1 MRAQQNGI
9 DLRVMSDSIV
19 PGALRAELTS
29 YDFWT
34 RLMIFLNTV
43 GIALFTIVCL
53 VKFFDEDHMHVRDA
67 YGVALPG
74 AHSLPMGA
82 DARTAVVPSHVGPA
96 MAPCGHGVHPRACKL
111 GELHYYAMGSAGM
124 LRDLHPGKP
133 VPAFDT
139 LHILWTASW
148 YATPLALLLLAS
160 TFITNNNKISN
171 MEWNTLYMVI
181 AAWNVAGLAVQLLI
195 KSVPLYNVYFTLAS
209 FIFSCLLV
217 YALREVDESTVDSG
231 QPHGIVQGIIIPPG
245 SKPFQQQAYAPIT
258 TGAPNEYGTRAI
270 IPGIHNSYSAM
281 SIVVL
286 QLFFLAPALV
296 AVVASL
302 AQERMTGV
310 MMQHVYWVTTFFI
323 SAVVLLQR
331 ASLLKH
337 GDSVASVASAAYL
350 LLAIVT
356 GIGFVMMFVPV
367 LDAVGKSDIE
377 VFQIVGPSVVVAI
390 ILFMMVI
397 WLVME
402 AFRNPMPW
410 MQKLLPDDTF
420 HVWHHIGNV
429 VIMIVLFVL
438 FVWWSVVI
446 LENKLSMG
454 DAA

>member
-1 MRAQQNGI
+1 MRAQ
-9 DLRVMSDSIV
+9 
-19 PGALRAELTS
+19 LTS

-53 VKFFDEDHMHVRDA
+53 VKFFDEDHMHIRDA

-82 DARTAVVPSHVGPA
+82 DARTAVVPSHMGPA

-160 TFITNNNKISN
+160 TFITEDNIISK
-171 MEWNTLYMVI
+171 MWWNTLYMVI

-217 YALREVDESTVDSG
+217 YALREVDESKVVSG
-231 QPHGIVQGIIIPPG
+231 LPHGVVKGVPTAYSG
-245 SKPFQQQAYAPIT
+245 SKPFMMSHQAYAPIT
-258 TGAPNEYGTRAI
+258 TGAQANEFATRAA

-310 MMQHVYWVTTFFI
+310 MMQHVYWVTTFFL

-331 ASLLKH
+331 ASLLEH
-337 GDSVASVASAAYL
+337 RDSVASAAYL

-377 VFQIVGPSVVVAI
+377 VFQIVGPSVMVAI
-390 ILFMMVI
+390 ILFIMVV

-410 MQKLLPDDTF
+410 MSQLLSNETF

-429 VIMIVLFVL
+429 VIMIVLFGL
-438 FVWWSVVI
+438 FVWWSVTI